1 MNSCNVAA
9 FTSWKVSKY
18 GVISGPYFPVFGLN
32 TGTYGPEITP
42 YLDSFQAEYLTI
54 TGTIKGT
61 SQLKLYKE
69 FT

>member
-1 MNSCNVAA
+1 MINLIV
-9 FTSWKVSKY
+9 KY
-18 GVISGPYFPVFGLN
+18 SVIQLKKFGISGPYFPVFGLN

>member
-1 MNSCNVAA
+1 MHS
-9 FTSWKVSKY
+9 FLT
-18 GVISGPYFPVFGLN
+18 PFGLN

-69 FT
+69 FTWGL